1 MSELGSTIAARA
13 GAWPFRFAVPAAPL
27 SRPLNETLAVL
38 LLCPVLLSVAA
49 WNGFPIIFYDTG
61 AYMLQGLGHV
71 FIAER
76 SPVYSSVL
84 SLAGGATSLW
94 LVAAAQCL
102 VTAFVMTEF
111 ARVLRPQMSL
121 WSLLVVGALLCIGT
135 GLPWYAAQIEPDCF
149 VALVPLAFYLLAFAR
164 AELGS
169 WRAGLVA
176 VAATISVA
184 SHPSHIALA
193 GGLLAVLAVMAFAPI
208 SLIEGNGLPR
218 PRIALIAFSV
228 IIAVLSV
235 FAANYAFTKQIFFSR
250 SGAIFLEARIM
261 EDDLIAPV
269 LDEECA
275 TIQYAICRYKDRLPS
290 RADTWLWMADR
301 SPFKKLGG
309 FAGRGK
315 EAATLVRES
324 LLRYPLENAVV
335 AAEDAVLQF
344 VWFQTGDGI
353 VPQEWVLNRE
363 FKLAIPQQVGA
374 YDRAYQQEG
383 EIWFVPVNIVHV
395 PVAFL
400 ALAALFLVLRRT
412 YERRDWRAG
421 VLPTFVLL
429 ALIGNAIICGVFS
442 GPHGRYQSRI
452 MWLPAFAVAL
462 IAWPKIEREFER
474 RFGTQSIRPDAAPA
488 LRREVESGT

>member
-1 MSELGSTIAARA
+1 MSEIGSTVAARA
-13 GAWPFRFAVPAAPL
+13 GAWPFRLAVPEAPL
-27 SRPLNETLAVL
+27 SRPLNEALAVL
-38 LLCPVLLSVAA
+38 LLCPILLSVAA

-76 SPVYSSVL
+76 SPIYSSFL
-84 SLAGGATSLW
+84 SAAGGATSLW

-102 VTAFVMTEF
+102 ITAFVMTEF
-111 ARVLRPQMSL
+111 ARALRPQMSL
-121 WSLLVVGALLCIGT
+121 LGLLLVGALLCVGT

-149 VALVPLAFYLLAFAR
+149 VALVPLTFYLLAFA
-164 AELGS
+164 ELGR
-169 WRAGLVA
+169 WRRVLVA
-176 VAATISVA
+176 VAAALAVA
-184 SHPSHIALA
+184 SHPSHIALG
-193 GGLLAVLAVMAFAPI
+193 GGLLAVLAVMAFAPA
-208 SLIEGNGLPR
+208 SLIEGRGLPR
-218 PRIALIAFSV
+218 PRVALAAFCV
-228 IIAVLSV
+228 GVAVLSV
-235 FAANYAFTKQIFFSR
+235 FVANYAFTKQVFFSR

-269 LDEECA
+269 LDEECP
-275 TIQYAICRYKDRLPS
+275 TVHYAICRYKERLPS
-290 RADTWLWMADR
+290 RADTWLWMAER

-309 FAGRGK
+309 FTGRGR
-315 EAATLVRES
+315 EATALVRAS

-344 VWFQTGDGI
+344 FWFQTGDGI

-363 FKLAIPQQVGA
+363 FKLAIPRQLNA

-383 EIWFVPVNIVHV
+383 EIWFVPVNLVHV
-395 PVAFL
+395 PLAFL
-400 ALAALFLVLRRT
+400 ALAGLYLVLRRS

-421 VLPTFVLL
+421 LLPTFVLV

-474 RFGTQSIRPDAAPA
+474 RFGAENVPASA
-488 LRREVESGT
+488 LRRGVESGT